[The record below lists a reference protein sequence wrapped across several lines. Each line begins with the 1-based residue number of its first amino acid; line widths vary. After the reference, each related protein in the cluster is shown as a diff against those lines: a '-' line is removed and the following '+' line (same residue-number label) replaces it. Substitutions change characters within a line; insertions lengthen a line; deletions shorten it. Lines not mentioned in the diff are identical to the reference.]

1 MRRISF
7 ILLLCTA
14 VTGCSKDTITT
25 TNDTGSSS
33 GTDTEIST
41 EYTIS
46 VVFSASGDATVTGA
60 SSSQAISISGNGV
73 TIVNSSSDAITY
85 NLSGST
91 SNGYLKI
98 YSGKK
103 QEIVLNSVSI
113 TNPSGAAINI
123 QGPSDSLSKGKTTH
137 LVLNGSSSLSDGSS
151 YTNTPSDEDEKG
163 TIFSEGDIII
173 KGSGSLT
180 VKATGKSGIVTD
192 DDLLIESGTVTVNA
206 TASTFVSN
214 GDTTKV
220 AGLKGKESFTM
231 TGGTLTVTSSGT
243 GAKGISGDGTAEISG
258 GNISITVTGSN
269 FGSSSGGNGGGWGGG
284 WGGNSSS
291 NGVKAKGMKFDGNI
305 IISGGTTSVSA
316 SNHEAIES
324 KGTITI
330 SGGEVYAYSSD
341 DAINAASTLTISDG
355 YVCAYSSG
363 NDGLDAN
370 GNCYIKGGLV
380 YAIGT
385 SSPEVAID
393 ANTEGG
399 YKLYVQG
406 GTIIAIG
413 GLESGSSL
421 SQSCYSAS
429 SWSKSTWYAL
439 TVDST
444 TYAFKTPSSGGT
456 PLVVSGSSTPTLKSG
471 VSTSG
476 GTSRFNGMML
486 VDASVSGGS
495 SVSLSSY
502 SGGNGGGPGGH

>member
-1 MRRISF
+1 MF
-7 ILLLCTA
+7 CTMLI
-14 VTGCSKDTITT
+14 GCGKDTITT
-25 TNDTGSSS
+25 TDETGSASDID
-33 GTDTEIST
+33 TDITID
-41 EYTIS
+41 YTIS
-46 VVFSASGDATVTGA
+46 VVFSNSGDATVTG
-60 SSSQAISISGNGV
+60 STSSQSVSISDNGV
-73 TIVNSSSDAITY
+73 TIVNNGSDVISY

-123 QGPSDSLSKGKTTH
+123 QGPADSVSKGKVTH
-137 LVLNGSSSLSDGSS
+137 FVLSGSSSLSDGSS
-151 YTNTPSDEDEKG
+151 YTNTPSGEDEKA

-180 VKATGKSGIVTD
+180 VKATGKSGIGTD
-192 DDLLIESGTVTVNA
+192 DDLLFAGGTVTVNA
-206 TASTFVSN
+206 TASTYVSN

-220 AGLKGKESFTM
+220 SGVKGKESFVM

-243 GAKGISGDGTAEISG
+243 GAKGISGDGTAEISNG
-258 GNISITVTGSN
+258 TINITVTGSN
-269 FGSSSGGNGGGWGGG
+269 FGSSSGGNGGGPGGRGGG
-284 WGGNSSS
+284 DSSS

-305 IISGGTTSVSA
+305 VITGGTTSVSA

-330 SGGEVYAYSSD
+330 SNGQVYAYSSD

-355 YVCAYSSG
+355 YVCAYSTG
-363 NDGLDAN
+363 NDGIDAN
-370 GNCYIKGGLV
+370 GNCYIKGGVV

-393 ANTEGG
+393 ANTEDG
-399 YKLYVQG
+399 YKLYVEKG
-406 GTIIAIG
+406 ATIIAIG

-429 SWSKSTWYAL
+429 SWSSSTWYAL
-439 TVDST
+439 TVGST

-456 PLVVSGSSTPTLKSG
+456 PLMVSGPSTPTLKSG
-471 VSTSG
+471 VTTSG
-476 GTSRFNGMML
+476 GTSYFNGTML
-486 VDASVSGGS
+486 IGATVSGGS

-502 SGGNGGGPGGH
+502 SGGNSGGNGGGPGGH